1 MVRIGSRFR
10 GRSRGLRQS
19 SPCSEASASLIKKT
33 PRRSACL
40 PSKSR
45 RSPIFPAV
53 DASMARPRTS
63 AWAPKPCLSWPSSA
77 FHRLLRLRQ
86 AFKRRTSPSNGS
98 HREEA
103 SVLCEARRYAPTSAD
118 RTRAASRGCPSR
130 PTGAPLAPAVRRA
143 TSIPSALGGY
153 CGRRAVLYGR
163 YRPSHDQWIGHRLQV
178 APLAVCLR
186 PRLLAGQFW
195 SSASALARRSNDAPG
210 GTGQA
215 LAPSPR
221 LPLAKLHAS
230 SRRFS
235 KHSQN
240 FPGNLR
246 DDALDCAT
254 GR

>member
-1 MVRIGSRFR
+1 MPQLALL
-10 GRSRGLRQS
+10 GL
-19 SPCSEASASLIKKT
+19 P
-33 PRRSACL
+33 
-40 PSKSR
+40 
-45 RSPIFPAV
+45 
-53 DASMARPRTS
+53 
-63 AWAPKPCLSWPSSA
+63 
-77 FHRLLRLRQ
+77 RLLRLRQ

-210 GTGQA
+210 GAGQA

-246 DDALDCAT
+246 DDALDCAAG
-254 GR
+254 GRERGLATSGWPLPLPR